1 MSSYEIF
8 LLVLQVFV
16 LSSMF
21 FIVRRYGIKA
31 LLKYGA
37 ILLAIFLCIIYFI
50 SLNKIDEEIIAPQEP
65 SAAVQSLSIEAETKI
80 NDLKELIKNGEESYI
95 CNLGRVYDQLNLQKE
110 AYDNFT
116 LGVEKGFSECK
127 TDLGMFYFNGR
138 YVQKDWIKAGELW
151 GEAYNNDKYDETTN
165 FNMAVYAINVYND
178 KQKYKYH
185 LLKTTLLDEND
196 DEAKMYLNDKL
207 LQDINATELF
217 LKEAVGDYYYT
228 PDILGNKFS
237 YGFNLYYR
245 LTTMFDKKGLWSE
258 DYDFQEENRIKF
270 ATENSTLIL
279 GLKTLTLVSKLDS
292 NHNGQNIQRIINEM
306 ELLNNILFVDRNH
319 LKEIDAFIERTKA
332 QLSLNKSFGI
342 TQKLSFFETYA
353 FIYTVSYDK
362 KNHTFS
368 FEIKIDDT
376 NTQEGILDTLYIVL
390 ELKSLTTQTNLLTV
404 SRETASFSQ
413 KRVHEVKTLID
424 EKLKDEKESEAIKE
438 KFDVVL
444 KQIVANAQKFEEI
457 KTLIAQNQ
465 LQEATTLAGFSNFEE
480 LFEKIVS
487 EDSHFL
493 TLFLDKTFSIQSQK
507 NAKIVIDT
515 LENYTNQA
523 CISPTDLKQSQAIL
537 DFLKNN
543 LKTHNAKE
551 TLGLLQEK
559 VNQLQNMASQTL
571 DVTAMKYWEVKDMYI
586 QAIQNNCKKELLQ
599 LIANEKHKDLINVKL
614 VVEEPLIGL
623 KESVKNSYT
632 PLSFAKRHNNSELAT
647 LLEEQGA
654 KEGLE

>member
-1 MSSYEIF
+1 MSSYDIFIF
-8 LLVLQVFV
+8 LLKVFV
-16 LSSMF
+16 VTSMF
-21 FIVRRYGIKA
+21 FVLRGYGVKGLIKYS
-31 LLKYGA
+31 LL
-37 ILLAIFLCIIYFI
+37 LLLISLLFIYFL
-50 SLNKIDEEIIAPQEP
+50 SLDKKDEEKIPEEKP
-65 SAAVQSLSIEAETKI
+65 TLETQSLSVDAQNKI
-80 NDLKELIKNGEESYI
+80 NELKEHIKNGEELYI
-95 CNLGRVYDQLNLQKE
+95 CYLGREYDQLNLQKE
-110 AYDNFT
+110 AFEAFT
-116 LGVEKGFSECK
+116 LGVEKGLSECK

-138 YVQKDWIKAGELW
+138 YVQKNWTKAGELW
-151 GEAYNNDKYDETTN
+151 NEAYNDDKYGSTTN
-165 FNMAVYAINVYND
+165 FNMAVYAINAYNN

-207 LQDINATELF
+207 LHDINATELF
-217 LKEAVGDYYYT
+217 LKEAVGDFYYT
-228 PDILGNKFS
+228 PNILGNKFS

-258 DYDFQEENRIKF
+258 DYDFQEENSIKF
-270 ATENSTLIL
+270 DTENSTLIL
-279 GLKTLTLVSKLDS
+279 GLKTLSLTSKLDS
-292 NHNGQNIQRIINEM
+292 NHNGQTIQRIINEM
-306 ELLNNILFVDRNH
+306 ELLNNTLFVDRNH
-319 LKEIDAFIERTKA
+319 LNQIDAFIEHTKA

-353 FIYTVSYDK
+353 FIYSVSYDK

-368 FEIKIDDT
+368 FEITIDDT

-390 ELKSLTTQTNLLTV
+390 ELKSLTAQTNLLTV
-404 SRETASFSQ
+404 SQETASFSQ

-424 EKLKDEKESEAIKE
+424 EKLKDEKESESIKE

-444 KQIVANAQKFEEI
+444 KQIEANAQKFEKI
-457 KTLIAQNQ
+457 KTLVAQNQ
-465 LQEATTLAGFSNFEE
+465 LKEATTLAGFSNFEE
-480 LFEKIVS
+480 LFAKTVS

-507 NAKIVIDT
+507 NAKIAINT

-599 LIANEKHKDLINVKL
+599 LIGNEKHKDLINVKL
-614 VVEEPLIGL
+614 IVEEPLIGL

-632 PLSFAKRHNNSELAT
+632 PLSFAKRHHNSELAT

-654 KEGLE
+654 KEELE